1 MLAMFFGRLL
11 APHGG
16 SAKFLRGDF
25 YFLRE
30 EWRNSS
36 DLSFDSSEVSFES
49 SEVLRHTSVENF
61 YFPASYL
68 EFPPWRF

>member
-1 MLAMFFGRLL
+1 MLAMFVGRLL

-16 SAKFLRGDF
+16 SAKFLGGDF

-36 DLSFDSSEVSFES
+36 DLSFHS

>member
-1 MLAMFFGRLL
+1 MLAMFVGRLL

-16 SAKFLRGDF
+16 SAKFLGGDF

-49 SEVLRHTSVENF
+49 SEVLRV
-61 YFPASYL
+61 
-68 EFPPWRF
+68 